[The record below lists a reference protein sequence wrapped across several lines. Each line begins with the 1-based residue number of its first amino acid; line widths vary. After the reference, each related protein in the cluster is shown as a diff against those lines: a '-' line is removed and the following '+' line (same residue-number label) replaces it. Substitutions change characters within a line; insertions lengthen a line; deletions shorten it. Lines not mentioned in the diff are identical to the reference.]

1 VHGVISYYHHFRQKP
16 AGKVVVQICRAEACQ
31 AVGADAFAQ
40 EAVKALGCDFHE
52 TTKDG
57 AITLEPVYC
66 LGHCACGPSAMINDD
81 VHARMTI
88 ERLKSLVERARSQA

>member
-1 VHGVISYYHHFRQKP
+1 
-16 AGKVVVQICRAEACQ
+16 
-31 AVGADAFAQ
+31 
-40 EAVKALGCDFHE
+40 
-52 TTKDG
+52 
-57 AITLEPVYC
+57 VYC